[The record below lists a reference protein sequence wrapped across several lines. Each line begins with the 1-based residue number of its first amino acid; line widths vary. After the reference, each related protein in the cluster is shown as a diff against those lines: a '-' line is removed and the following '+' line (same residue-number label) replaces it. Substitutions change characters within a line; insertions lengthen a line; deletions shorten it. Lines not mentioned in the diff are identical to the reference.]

1 MVALREDDAGAP
13 DPLELLRSDAVCVC
27 AEYFRRA
34 EARGDPLRCPGCA
47 ALENE
52 ERDLVADAI
61 MRILSR
67 ELAATRARR
76 RAKAAAQILIPLD
89 VS

>member
-1 MVALREDDAGAP
+1 MVALREDVDA
-13 DPLELLRSDAVCVC
+13 DPLEYLRADAVCVC

-52 ERDLVADAI
+52 GRDLVGEKI
-61 MRILSR
+61 MRILSG
-67 ELAATRARR
+67 ELAAPRTRR
-76 RAKAAAQILIPLD
+76 RATAAAQILMPLD